1 MADHLHRQIRDKIE
15 TALTGLTTSATRVYA
30 NRLQPMIDANL
41 PGLRIYADDEAVE
54 AQTIHTPYLMERALR
69 LTVECCAKAASN
81 LDDTLD
87 LMSKEVEIALAA
99 GITMSSRLYVPV
111 YAGMNYDDEQADKP
125 VGVKRLNFVITYACM
140 SNAPD
145 TLS

>member
-1 MADHLHRQIRDKIE
+1 MADHLHTQIRNALK
-15 TALTGLTTSATRVYA
+15 TALGGLVTSASRVYA
-30 NRLQPMIDANL
+30 NRLQPMADANL
-41 PGLRIYADDEAVE
+41 PGLRIYADDEQAE
-54 AQTIHTPYLMERALR
+54 AQTVHAPYLAERR
-69 LTVECCAKAASN
+69 LQVVVECCAKHATV

-99 GITMSSRLYVPV
+99 GITVAGRVLDVV
-111 YAGMNYDDEQADKP
+111 YTGMNFDDEQSDKP
-125 VGVKRLNFVITYACM
+125 VGVKRLQFSITYTAM